1 MDRKFSDQNVV
12 IAAKEQVSCG
22 LSGETVILHLKDGIY
37 YGLNEVGTHIW
48 GLLRAPCTVQ
58 ELLDSILS
66 EYDVDPEQCKM
77 DLLVLL
83 DQLSVKGLIRIEEK

>member
-1 MDRKFSDQNVV
+1 VR
-12 IAAKEQVSCG
+12 
-22 LSGETVILHLKDGIY
+22 LSGETVILHLKDGSI
-37 YGLNEVGTHIW
+37 GLNEVGTHIW